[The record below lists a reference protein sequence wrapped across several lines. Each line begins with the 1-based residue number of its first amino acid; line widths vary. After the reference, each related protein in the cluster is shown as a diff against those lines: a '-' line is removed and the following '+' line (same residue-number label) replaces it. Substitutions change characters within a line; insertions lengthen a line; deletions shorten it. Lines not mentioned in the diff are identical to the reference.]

1 MDRRRKARQAW
12 TRALT
17 AIYVIACLA
26 ISAWQFYDG
35 FTTLHDIIQACDK
48 AVAEKPTISRSESSS
63 PALTLSPSPSLFP
76 SPSVTEC
83 IHEYGE
89 WTSVVSSTTTSN
101 GLDERV
107 CTLCGAVESRIT
119 NPKPTIDTSPGNES
133 VQEMFRLINEARA
146 AAGLSEV
153 CYCDDIQAAADIRAA
168 ELNEYY
174 DMQHNRPDGREAVT
188 VFADLGIT
196 YTMVGE
202 NYTLG
207 PPNAELAM
215 TEFMNSDG
223 HRELILYPNAT
234 GVALAVAHNDEFG
247 LAWVQIFVE

>member
-1 MDRRRKARQAW
+1 MDRRQKGRQAQV
-12 TRALT
+12 RALT

-35 FTTLHDIIQACDK
+35 FTTLHDIVRSRAE
-48 AVAEKPTISRSESSS
+48 AVVEKPTTAVSESSS
-63 PALTLSPSPSLFP
+63 PASTLSPSPSLSP
-76 SPSVTEC
+76 SPNHTEC
-83 IHEYGE
+83 IHEYSE
-89 WTSVVSSTTTSN
+89 WTSVVASTTTSN

-107 CTLCGAVESRIT
+107 CTLCGEVESRVT

-146 AAGLSEV
+146 VAGLNEV
-153 CYCDDIQAAADIRAA
+153 YYCDDIQAAADLRAA

-223 HRELILYPNAT
+223 HRELILYPNTT